1 MAKTGMNDL
10 LKKRMTAS
18 QQASELRTS
27 DEAYEKLF
35 REAPPPGGVQIRF
48 LPLDSLVPFFTAD
61 IGFRPYAP
69 AQLQAFAEQLNEEG
83 LLVRIIV
90 RPMAQEDSYEILAGH
105 NRVNAAK
112 LAGWTEIPAEIVE
125 ADDARA
131 VVIATSTNL
140 IQRQNLSLVERG
152 KAYKALLDA
161 KNRHGQWYIDQDN
174 ETFGDNRQKF
184 QEERK
189 EEYLERGRQRY
200 NARKLV
206 AEFFGVTEYEIRK
219 SIKLTLLLPQLQE
232 ILETA
237 PKQLNLACA
246 DLMADY
252 DMTSQEAFIEMC
264 SIEGYQINKAT
275 MQYIVRKCPPPTA
288 DRQAVYAAWREARD
302 TAEKRMIAPPKKISF
317 NRKLFAPYLDGLGSD
332 KEIEALFLEFLRERR
347 KQRIMDES
355 ERRGAGV

>member
-35 REAPPPGGVQIRF
+35 RETPPPGGVQIRS

-61 IGFRPYAP
+61 IGFRPYAL

-112 LAGWTEIPAEIVE
+112 LAGWTEIPAEIVK

-161 KNRHGQWYIDQDN
+161 KNRHGQWYIDQDSGITPEN
-174 ETFGDNRQKF
+174 WSLSSSVSRSM
-184 QEERK
+184 RSAS
-189 EEYLERGRQRY
+189 R
-200 NARKLV
+200 
-206 AEFFGVTEYEIRK
+206 
-219 SIKLTLLLPQLQE
+219 S
-232 ILETA
+232 
-237 PKQLNLACA
+237 
-246 DLMADY
+246 
-252 DMTSQEAFIEMC
+252 S
-264 SIEGYQINKAT
+264 
-275 MQYIVRKCPPPTA
+275 
-288 DRQAVYAAWREARD
+288 
-302 TAEKRMIAPPKKISF
+302 
-317 NRKLFAPYLDGLGSD
+317 
-332 KEIEALFLEFLRERR
+332 
-347 KQRIMDES
+347 
-355 ERRGAGV
+355 